1 MRKFMQSILTAAGLA
16 ATCSVGANVSGSDGS
31 FGPISVDSG
40 TQTIQ
45 LPPNGIINAT
55 TINVAAGAT
64 LTFDRNALNTPVHLL
79 ATGDISIAGMVSVQG
94 ELGTATGGGAG
105 GPGGFDGGAPGR
117 NGQAPGPGLGP
128 GGGLGGLAI
137 FGSAANDDR
146 AGFGSYATIGT
157 RATAKNG
164 SVYGSPLMVPP
175 VGGSGG
181 GGHGPTGTIV
191 GGGGGGGAILIASDT
206 LVSITGLIN
215 ARGPVTPASSAA
227 GNSSGG
233 GIRIVAPVVDGA
245 GTLDV
250 RGGGSPPQG
259 QFGGDGR
266 IRVDTIDLANVNFV
280 FQPSTA
286 VTLGS
291 FLVGIPPNLPRLDI
305 VNVAGNDIPV
315 GTQNAVD
322 FILPFGTPNDQT
334 ITVRATN
341 FDGMVP
347 IRIVISPQNGDPIV
361 TDTEIDMGGNN
372 VRDLLVPVDLP
383 QNILVNIN
391 VYGRD
396 A

>member
-40 TQTIQ
+40 TLTIQ
-45 LPPNGIINAT
+45 LPPSGIINAT

-64 LTFDRNALNTPVHLL
+64 LAFDRNALNTPVYLL
-79 ATGDISIAGMVSVQG
+79 ATGDIVIAGIVDVDG
-94 ELGTATGGGAG
+94 EAGTANGGGRG

-117 NGQAPGPGLGP
+117 NGQPPGPGLGP
-128 GGGLGGLAI
+128 GGGLGGLQI
-137 FGSAANDDR
+137 FGGQSNDDR
-146 AGFGSYATIGT
+146 SGFGAYSTIGGP
-157 RATAKNG
+157 ATAKNG

-181 GGHGPTGTIV
+181 GGHGPTGAII
-191 GGGGGGGAILIASDT
+191 GGGGGGGAIVIASDT
-206 LVSITGLIN
+206 LVEITGTIS
-215 ARGPVTPASSAA
+215 ATGPTISGSSGA

-233 GIRIVAPVVDGA
+233 GIRIVAPVVAGDGA
-245 GTLDV
+245 LDV
-250 RGGGSPPQG
+250 RGGGTAAQG
-259 QFGGDGR
+259 QFGGTGR
-266 IRVDTIDLANVNFV
+266 IRVDTIDLANVDFV
-280 FQPSTA
+280 FQPNSA
-286 VTLGS
+286 ITLGS
-291 FLVGIPPNLPRLDI
+291 FLVAIPPNLPRLDI